1 MIKDNLLAVRQT
13 LKDNVKLVAVSKYQP
28 LDYVKQAY
36 EAGQRVFGES
46 HALEVRDKAEAM
58 PKDIEWHFIGH
69 LQTNKVKYIAPFI
82 SCIESVDSL
91 KLMQEINKQALK
103 NDRVIDCLLQFH
115 VAQEETKSGFT
126 LEECEQVL
134 SSEEFSNL
142 KNIRIVGVMGMA
154 TYTEDEKQIV
164 LEELNVKAMTSAVDA
179 DKYISYKLKPQL
191 KTLGPKYGK
200 KLGVISQFLAKCNA
214 KEVVNAVKDGGVY
227 EIVGEDVYLKQEDLQ
242 IFTESANGYVAS
254 ADKGLT
260 VALNTELS
268 EELIAEGI
276 ERELVSKIQNM
287 RKEAGF
293 EVTDRIEIYYLAE
306 GKAKQV
312 LSKGNFAGDVL
323 ANCIVEGSAEGFVK
337 EQNINGE
344 KVVLTLIRK

>member
-1 MIKDNLLAVRQT
+1 MVKDNLLAVRQT
-13 LKDNVKLVAVSKYQP
+13 LKDKVKLVAVSKYQP

-134 SSEEFSNL
+134 SSEEFSDL

-154 TYTEDEKQIV
+154 TYTEDEKQIRK
-164 LEELNVKAMTSAVDA
+164 EF
-179 DKYISYKLKPQL
+179 
-191 KTLGPKYGK
+191 KTL
-200 KLGVISQFLAKCNA
+200 VANFA
-214 KEVVNAVKDGGVY
+214 
-227 EIVGEDVYLKQEDLQ
+227 YLKMAY
-242 IFTESANGYVAS
+242 FSANQDFKEISMGMTDDY
-254 ADKGLT
+254 K
-260 VALNTELS
+260 
-268 EELIAEGI
+268 IAM
-276 ERELVSKIQNM
+276 S
-287 RKEAGF
+287 
-293 EVTDRIEIYYLAE
+293 
-306 GKAKQV
+306 
-312 LSKGNFAGDVL
+312 
-323 ANCIVEGSAEGFVK
+323 EGSTIVRIGSAIFGSR
-337 EQNINGE
+337 G
-344 KVVLTLIRK
+344 